1 MASGAVPP
9 QRVALLALAAALSVV
24 SFPHL
29 SLPASSH
36 PLPQEAAAAAAA
48 GAAAG
53 GEASEP
59 HGTAADGAAVARRAC
74 TYTVQIKTSCASPR
88 SSADAVSLA
97 FGDAYRNEV
106 YAATVT
112 PRRGFERCA
121 TDTFRVA
128 GPCGYGVCYLYMRR
142 SGRAA
147 GWTPEWVRV
156 YEPASGAPSTF
167 YYGDPLPDGVWYGF
181 DRCVKAGAGASA
193 EHGAAARTL

>member
-9 QRVALLALAAALSVV
+9 QRVALLALAVLSVV

-59 HGTAADGAAVARRAC
+59 HGTAADGA
-74 TYTVQIKTSCASPR
+74 
-88 SSADAVSLA
+88 
-97 FGDAYRNEV
+97 
-106 YAATVT
+106 
-112 PRRGFERCA
+112 A